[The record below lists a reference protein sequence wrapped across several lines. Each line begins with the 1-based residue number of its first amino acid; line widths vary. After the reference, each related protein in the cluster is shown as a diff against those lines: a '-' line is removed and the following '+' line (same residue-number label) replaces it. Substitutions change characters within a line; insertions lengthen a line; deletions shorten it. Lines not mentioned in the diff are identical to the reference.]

1 MAAYPELNFCPQCG
15 HPLEDRDAYGRVR
28 RYCPACDMIIFRDPK
43 VAAGV
48 VVEREG
54 RVLLIRR
61 GEDTLRQGLWSIPAG
76 FVEYDED
83 PAATAV
89 RECREET
96 GLEVELTGL
105 LDVIP
110 GEGLRGEASFLIVY
124 QARVK
129 GGRLAAGDDADRAGF
144 FPPEDLPPL
153 AFESTRRALIRWRKR
168 HRCEEE

>member
-1 MAAYPELNFCPQCG
+1 
-15 HPLEDRDAYGRVR
+15 
-28 RYCPACDMIIFRDPK
+28 MIIFRDPK

-48 VVEREG
+48 VVEKDG

-61 GEDTLRQGLWSIPAG
+61 GENTLRQGLWSIPAG

-96 GLEVELTGL
+96 GLEVELTDL

-124 QARVK
+124 QGQVT
-129 GGRLAAGDDADRAGF
+129 GGDLVAGDDADRAGF
-144 FPPEDLPPL
+144 FPPDDLPPL
-153 AFESTRRALIRWRKR
+153 AFESTRRALARWREQR
-168 HRCEEE
+168 RCEEE